1 MRYLIYFIYHP
12 LGRVDRYIT
21 VLLAALRPWF
31 DVIHV
36 VSNGPLA
43 RDGLEAADIV
53 QERANSGFDVGA
65 YADAMARIDPATFA
79 RIDELTLA
87 NYTFFGPVNSFA
99 PILDWA
105 RAQDVDFWGLSAHG
119 AVVPNPFTGTG
130 RMDYHL
136 NSHWISIRAP
146 MLHSADFRRYWQDMP
161 EIASYQDSVLHHES
175 RFTTHFAARGY
186 RHASWLEP
194 DAAAYPAYDEAA
206 DHIARGLPILKRRLF
221 FHEPV
226 AYGDASGA
234 NPRRAMEL
242 AAAQGFAP
250 DLVWE
255 SVIGTADPWVIY
267 QNADL
272 LYILADASSGAPATA
287 SAELQARIT
296 APLDPRDCAA
306 FAAAITVPIR
316 LSLSGPGAAGL
327 SAHLA
332 GHPLILP
339 PSSDT
344 DPARAVLAARICP
357 GALQGFAYGMAH
369 LARDGAVVAGA
380 QAHFATPHI
389 GLGLPV
395 IRSHG
400 TLAEVDQPP
409 GLRSNA
415 GVVWARAGLAA
426 RFLAAWPA
434 PDGLAKLAADAGF
447 LTIVLTNTAEL
458 PRNFVKLEARYRA
471 LAQHLNASGPFE
483 NVARMAHLADWAEGR
498 MEAAQEQANRA
509 GFDAGFD
516 QGFTDGWQQAEAR
529 LRGRG
534 LLARVAQ
541 RFRRAA

>member
-36 VSNGPLA
+36 VSNGPITRA
-43 RDGLEAADIV
+43 GLDAADIV

-79 RIDELTLA
+79 RIGELTLA

-99 PILDWA
+99 PIFEWA
-105 RAQDVDFWGLSAHG
+105 RAQDVDFWGLSAHD
-119 AVVPNPFTGTG
+119 AVAPNPFTGSG

-146 MLHSADFRRYWQDMP
+146 MLHSPDFRRYWQEMP
-161 EIASYQDSVLHHES
+161 EVGSYHDSVLHHES
-175 RFTTHFAARGY
+175 RFTAHFAARGY

-194 DAAAYPAYDEAA
+194 GTAAYPAYDEAA

-234 NPRRAMEL
+234 NPRRALEL
-242 AAAQGFAP
+242 AAERGFAP
-250 DLVWE
+250 DLAWE
-255 SVIGTADPWVIY
+255 SVRGTADPWVIY

-272 LYILADASSGAPATA
+272 LYILADGRSGAPPAV
-287 SAELQARIT
+287 AELQARIT
-296 APLDPRDCAA
+296 APLDARDCAA
-306 FAAAITVPIR
+306 FAAAITAPIR
-316 LSLSGPGAAGL
+316 LTLNGPGAAGL
-327 SAHLA
+327 AAHLA
-332 GHPLILP
+332 GHPMILP
-339 PSSDT
+339 PSPET
-344 DPARAVLAARICP
+344 NPARAVLAARIRP
-357 GALQGFAYGMAH
+357 GALHDFAYGMAH

-380 QAHFATPHI
+380 QAHFATPHV

-400 TLAEVDQPP
+400 PRAEADHPP
-409 GLRSNA
+409 GLRSDA

-426 RFLAAWPA
+426 RLLADWPA
-434 PDGLAKLAADAGF
+434 PERLAHVAADAGF

-471 LAQHLNASGPFE
+471 LARHLNAPGPFE
-483 NVARMAHLADWAEGR
+483 SEARMAHLASWAAGQMDGALEHSH
-498 MEAAQEQANRA
+498 RA

-516 QGFTDGWQQAEAR
+516 QGFNDGWQQAEAR
-529 LRGRG
+529 LRGQG
-534 LLARVAQ
+534 LIARLAR
-541 RFRRAA
+541 RFRGAA